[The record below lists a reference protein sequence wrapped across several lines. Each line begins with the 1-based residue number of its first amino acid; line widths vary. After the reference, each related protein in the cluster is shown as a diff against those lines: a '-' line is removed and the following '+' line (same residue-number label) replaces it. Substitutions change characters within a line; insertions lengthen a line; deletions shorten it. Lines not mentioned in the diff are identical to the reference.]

1 MFLIINYLFWWF
13 FMVTAERRQKQIR
26 FHNADLYNSIQ
37 IPVRDYLLELTKDL
51 ELAVLLNQMIFS
63 KKEYMTLNDI
73 KRLSLNEKTKQTIR
87 VKLEQLIEFGL
98 IKKYKNNKIIYNQDL
113 YTVSDSIISAPE
125 DNKILGIVEGK
136 DLNYEFHYLM
146 AMIINK
152 FRTYALSG
160 INEITISVY
169 QLKIMLGVNNSET
182 SIRNVLNQ
190 LEEDNYITIESSN
203 NINTYIINTD
213 KIINN
218 YSLEDIKKYTDEL
231 VKYYEEYLKRMA
243 YYIYK
248 YKTDKHNIDWHI
260 NYSLTNFKNII
271 KKMFETGKADYY
283 ILKHIIIYL
292 IHNIDLEKYTNPR
305 AIKKEYNELAELSKD
320 LSKRKAKRFIYKFQ
334 NNLLNEESCKALN
347 KIYWEEA
354 YKLIDNYKKIF
365 RLKYFESRAGV
376 NLIDFEDYKQEAVY
390 TVYKTLKKYNIIDI
404 NDNTK
409 YDAEFLLSAILYRLK
424 EKMFNNRETVETEE
438 NKQTIVKYS
447 TDISNLNLS
456 AYLNNEEQ
464 EQEQVEIDFDTNT
477 GINKL
482 FSILNERSIFI
493 IKKYTGYDGQTL
505 TFKEIGEKL
514 GITESITARIYKRAI
529 QQLRQHFP
537 PDKEQ
542 ELRQLIFKT

>member
-1 MFLIINYLFWWF
+1 
-13 FMVTAERRQKQIR
+13 MVTAERRQKQIR

-37 IPVRDYLLELTKDL
+37 ILVRDYLLELTKDL

-87 VKLEQLIEFGL
+87 VKLEQLIELGL

-113 YTVSDSIISAPE
+113 YTVSDSLTSAPE
-125 DNKILGIVEGK
+125 ENNKILGIIEGK

-169 QLKIMLGVNNSET
+169 QLKIMLGVNNSES

-190 LEEDNYITIESSN
+190 LEEDNYITIENSN

-248 YKTDKHNIDWHI
+248 NR
-260 NYSLTNFKNII
+260 FKNQITIDDYIKKTLDRFKNMI

-292 IHNIDLEKYTNPR
+292 IHNIDLEKYTNPS

-354 YKLIDNYKKIF
+354 YKLIDNYKNIF

-438 NKQTIVKYS
+438 NKRTIVKYS

-493 IKKYTGYDGQTL
+493 IKNYTGYDGHRL

>member
-1 MFLIINYLFWWF
+1 
-13 FMVTAERRQKQIR
+13 MVTAERRQKQIR
-26 FHNADLYNSIQ
+26 FHSVDLYNSIQ

-160 INEITISVY
+160 INELTISVY
-169 QLKIMLGVNNSET
+169 QLKIMLGVNNSES

-190 LEEDNYITIESSN
+190 LEEDNYITIENSN

-248 YKTDKHNIDWHI
+248 NRLKNQITIDYYIKKTLDR
-260 NYSLTNFKNII
+260 FKNMI

-292 IHNIDLEKYTNPR
+292 IHNIDLEKYTNPS

-334 NNLLNEESCKALN
+334 NNLLNEENCKALN

-354 YKLIDNYKKIF
+354 YKLIDNYKNIF

-438 NKQTIVKYS
+438 NKRTIVKYS